1 MREKQIKVSL
11 FAEDMFPHV
20 KPKDSIRK
28 LLGVINNFSRA
39 PEFKTNTKV
48 SVERWRVQAGI

>member
-48 SVERWRVQAGI
+48 SVER